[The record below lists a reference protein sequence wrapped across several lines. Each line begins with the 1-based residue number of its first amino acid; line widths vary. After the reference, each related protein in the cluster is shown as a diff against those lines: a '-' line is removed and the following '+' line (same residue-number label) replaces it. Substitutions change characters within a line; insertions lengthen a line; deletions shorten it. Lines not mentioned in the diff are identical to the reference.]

1 MVESS
6 GLDFKDLVLPESP
19 PATRRTS
26 ISSVPRSAG
35 RRRAWPD
42 AVRLSDLAPSPR
54 LPRSHPPAS
63 LFVDEET
70 ESE

>member
-35 RRRAWPD
+35 RRRVWAD

-54 LPRSHPPAS
+54 SPRMHQPER
-63 LFVDEET
+63 LFVDEESD
-70 ESE
+70 SE